1 MHWWH
6 SVHFALWDRL
16 EGLENTLPWYE
27 DIYDRARTYTQEQ
40 GYKGVRWPKMIGP
53 DGIDA
58 PSSTGPLLIWQQAHL
73 IYYSELIYR
82 QKPTIET
89 LEKYNRLIQ
98 ETAAFMADFAVW
110 NEERNCYVLGPPLK
124 SAREHGKLYKQNLNP
139 TFELAYW
146 TWGLKKANEWRERL
160 GEKRLPQ
167 WDKIAENMAPWP
179 IDKGVYVEQE
189 AELVQDG
196 GHPCQLAAYGILPES
211 DYLDKELMRKTLNHV
226 MKNWDWASTWGWDYP
241 MVAMTAAR
249 LDEPRIAVNALL
261 KEVQKNRYL
270 PNGHNYQGDALP
282 IYLPGNGGL
291 LTAVA
296 MMCAGWDGC
305 ESTNAPGFPDDGTWV
320 VKWEGLQ
327 PLF

>member
-16 EGLENTLPWYE
+16 EWLENTLPWYE
-27 DIYDRARTYTQEQ
+27 DIYDRALAFTQEQ

-58 PSSTGPLLIWQQAHL
+58 PSSTGPLLIWQQAHP

-82 QKPTIET
+82 QKPTNET

-124 SAREHGKLYKQNLNP
+124 SAREWGKLYKQNLNP

-167 WDKIAENMAPWP
+167 WDEIAENMAPWP

-270 PNGHNYQGDALP
+270 PNGHNYQGDGLP

-305 ESTNAPGFPDDGTWV
+305 ETKNAPGFPDDGTWL